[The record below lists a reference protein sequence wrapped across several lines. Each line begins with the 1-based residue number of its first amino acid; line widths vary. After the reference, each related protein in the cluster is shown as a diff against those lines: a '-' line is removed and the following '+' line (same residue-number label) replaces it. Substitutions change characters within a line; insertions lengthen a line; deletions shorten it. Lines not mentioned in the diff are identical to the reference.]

1 MNKNFNLYVL
11 AAVFALLGASLQAE
25 RYAGDWFEGARR
37 PQDRAA
43 YETGRP
49 VAGVFEEVETEGG
62 NQELRLMPVEG
73 AVDTVGNTLSGIF
86 GGGRRDRGYYR

>member
-1 MNKNFNLYVL
+1 MKNNFKLYAL

-43 YETGRP
+43 YETGRNP
-49 VAGVFEEVETEGG
+49 GIIFEEVETEGG
-62 NQELRLMPVEG
+62 NEELRLKPVEG
-73 AVDTVGNTLSGIF
+73 ALDTAGDIVGGIF
-86 GGGRRDRGYYR
+86 GGGRRSNR